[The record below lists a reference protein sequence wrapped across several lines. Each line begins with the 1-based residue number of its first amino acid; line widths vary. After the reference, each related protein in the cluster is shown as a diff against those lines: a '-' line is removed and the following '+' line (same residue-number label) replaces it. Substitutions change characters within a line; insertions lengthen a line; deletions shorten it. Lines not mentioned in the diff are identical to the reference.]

1 VWRREGWPMQSMGML
16 KWDELS
22 ELATSMTAAS
32 KRVFPG
38 GVVVEIAEGKMRLAR
53 SDC

>member
-1 VWRREGWPMQSMGML
+1 VWRRAGWPMQSMGML

-22 ELATSMTAAS
+22 ELATSTTAA

-38 GVVVEIAEGKMRLAR
+38 GVAVEVAGEEMRLAKIV
-53 SDC
+53 